1 MSKINV
7 HRAVKTIRSGTNVY
21 TPLVET
27 IVNAIQAIEAGPE
40 TNGRVDVLVHRAA
53 QEELEGGKPPVE
65 SFTVIDNGIGFNHE
79 NRESFDT
86 LYTDQK
92 IEQGGKGFGR
102 FICLKY
108 FEDLIVESVFEEG
121 SGRKKRSFRMGKET
135 DIIVDE
141 KLEDCRD
148 GEVGTRATMR
158 KVKRR
163 GFSDKPIKTMA
174 RTLVERL
181 LPYFIDD
188 DDQCPEVRIS
198 EMDGTDCILLN
209 GFINNQLAGMIQ
221 EISLAN
227 NEIRLGDSDNPVVFK
242 VRVFKLFSPRS
253 QRSKISLVA
262 DRREVTN
269 TAIHNYVP
277 EFDDEF
283 SDEKSGEDDDR
294 NRNYI
299 VKAYVFGTYL
309 DTNVSLERGGFEFP
323 KDDDDLTPP
332 GFPVRHRTS
341 GRSGC
346 PRCAW

>member
-1 MSKINV
+1 MGNC
-7 HRAVKTIRSGTNVY
+7 
-21 TPLVET
+21 
-27 IVNAIQAIEAGPE
+27 
-40 TNGRVDVLVHRAA
+40 
-53 QEELEGGKPPVE
+53 
-65 SFTVIDNGIGFNHE
+65 HE

-102 FICLKY
+102 FICLEY

-141 KLEDCRD
+141 KLEDCCD

-198 EMDGTDCILLN
+198 E
-209 GFINNQLAGMIQ
+209 
-221 EISLAN
+221 
-227 NEIRLGDSDNPVVFK
+227 P
-242 VRVFKLFSPRS
+242 
-253 QRSKISLVA
+253 
-262 DRREVTN
+262 DR
-269 TAIHNYVP
+269 
-277 EFDDEF
+277 
-283 SDEKSGEDDDR
+283 K
-294 NRNYI
+294 
-299 VKAYVFGTYL
+299 
-309 DTNVSLERGGFEFP
+309 
-323 KDDDDLTPP
+323 
-332 GFPVRHRTS
+332 
-341 GRSGC
+341 
-346 PRCAW
+346 